1 MTKGE
6 NAVVKDFNPSGL
18 DIVDDIK
25 SKAAELIDLIDSV
38 NRDER
43 CAAIAKTNI
52 EQGAMWAVKAMTWSV
67 NND

>member
-6 NAVVKDFNPSGL
+6 DAVVKDFNPSGL
-18 DIVDDIK
+18 DIVDEIK
-25 SKAAELIDLIDSV
+25 SKTAELLDLIDSV